1 MILNLTLTTNLNTP
15 LYITIRLC
23 FKRHHQNSHTIVSS
37 LTLHRHNTSMSPWMI
52 VLITIGASILIYK
65 LLNLIS
71 KPSLPLPPGPKPW
84 PIVGNLPHM
93 GPVPH
98 HALAALALKHGPLM
112 HLRLGFVDVIVAAS
126 RPVAEQ
132 FLKVHDANFS
142 SRPPN
147 SGAKYMAYNYQDLV
161 FAPYGPRWRL
171 LRKISYVHMFSSK
184 ALDDFS
190 HIRQEEV
197 ARLIRN
203 LASSGSK
210 AANLGQ
216 LLNVCTTNALARVMI
231 GRRVFNDGNSG
242 CDPRADEF
250 KSMVVELM
258 VLAGV
263 FNVGDF
269 VPALEWLDLQ
279 GVQAKMKKL
288 HKRFDEFLTS
298 IIQDHEVSK
307 SEKHNDLLSKLLSL
321 KEKVDEDEDKLN
333 DTQIKALLLNM
344 FAAGTDTSSST
355 TEWAIAELIRNPGL
369 MVSIQKELDTVVG
382 ANRLVNEMDLAHL
395 PYLEAVVKE
404 TFRLH
409 PSTPLSLP
417 RVANESCEIFNYHIP
432 KGATL
437 LVNVWAISRDPKE
450 WSNPLEFKPER
461 FLPGGEKFD
470 VDIKGT
476 DFEVIPFGAG
486 RRICAGMSLGL
497 RMVQLLTATLV
508 HAFDW
513 ELENG
518 LLPEKLNM
526 DEAYG
531 LTLQREKPLLVH
543 PRPRLAQHLYLYDD
557 FNVCPIMV
565 LPFTDKCLLQHQLKS
580 YKYLFHFFHI
590 LLH

>member
-1 MILNLTLTTNLNTP
+1 
-15 LYITIRLC
+15 
-23 FKRHHQNSHTIVSS
+23 
-37 LTLHRHNTSMSPWMI
+37 
-52 VLITIGASILIYK
+52 
-65 LLNLIS
+65 
-71 KPSLPLPPGPKPW
+71 
-84 PIVGNLPHM
+84 
-93 GPVPH
+93 
-98 HALAALALKHGPLM
+98 
-112 HLRLGFVDVIVAAS
+112 
-126 RPVAEQ
+126 
-132 FLKVHDANFS
+132 
-142 SRPPN
+142 
-147 SGAKYMAYNYQDLV
+147 
-161 FAPYGPRWRL
+161 
-171 LRKISYVHMFSSK
+171 
-184 ALDDFS
+184 
-190 HIRQEEV
+190 
-197 ARLIRN
+197 
-203 LASSGSK
+203 
-210 AANLGQ
+210 
-216 LLNVCTTNALARVMI
+216 
-231 GRRVFNDGNSG
+231 
-242 CDPRADEF
+242 
-250 KSMVVELM
+250 
-258 VLAGV
+258 
-263 FNVGDF
+263 
-269 VPALEWLDLQ
+269 
-279 GVQAKMKKL
+279 
-288 HKRFDEFLTS
+288 
-298 IIQDHEVSK
+298 
-307 SEKHNDLLSKLLSL
+307 
-321 KEKVDEDEDKLN
+321 
-333 DTQIKALLLNM
+333 M

-476 DFEVIPFGAG
+476 NFEVIPFGAG

-531 LTLQREKPLLVH
+531 LTLQRGEPLLVH
-543 PRPRLAQHLYLYDD
+543 PRPRLAQHLYL
-557 FNVCPIMV
+557 
-565 LPFTDKCLLQHQLKS
+565 
-580 YKYLFHFFHI
+580 
-590 LLH
+590 

>member
-1 MILNLTLTTNLNTP
+1 
-15 LYITIRLC
+15 
-23 FKRHHQNSHTIVSS
+23 
-37 LTLHRHNTSMSPWMI
+37 
-52 VLITIGASILIYK
+52 
-65 LLNLIS
+65 
-71 KPSLPLPPGPKPW
+71 
-84 PIVGNLPHM
+84 
-93 GPVPH
+93 
-98 HALAALALKHGPLM
+98 
-112 HLRLGFVDVIVAAS
+112 
-126 RPVAEQ
+126 
-132 FLKVHDANFS
+132 
-142 SRPPN
+142 
-147 SGAKYMAYNYQDLV
+147 
-161 FAPYGPRWRL
+161 
-171 LRKISYVHMFSSK
+171 
-184 ALDDFS
+184 
-190 HIRQEEV
+190 
-197 ARLIRN
+197 
-203 LASSGSK
+203 
-210 AANLGQ
+210 
-216 LLNVCTTNALARVMI
+216 
-231 GRRVFNDGNSG
+231 
-242 CDPRADEF
+242 
-250 KSMVVELM
+250 
-258 VLAGV
+258 
-263 FNVGDF
+263 
-269 VPALEWLDLQ
+269 
-279 GVQAKMKKL
+279 
-288 HKRFDEFLTS
+288 
-298 IIQDHEVSK
+298 
-307 SEKHNDLLSKLLSL
+307 
-321 KEKVDEDEDKLN
+321 
-333 DTQIKALLLNM
+333 M

-543 PRPRLAQHLYLYDD
+543 PRPRLAQHLYL
-557 FNVCPIMV
+557 
-565 LPFTDKCLLQHQLKS
+565 
-580 YKYLFHFFHI
+580 
-590 LLH
+590 